1 MTTFKNC
8 IAVGATAALALGL
21 TVSAFAQSGTSGN
34 TNTPRIDKRQV
45 KQQQRIDQGV
55 QSGQLTPTEQQHL
68 ENREARIA
76 QNEAAA
82 KADGRVTKKERA
94 RLTREENR
102 TSHAIYYQKH
112 DRQRVTTP
120 APAARGKRRG

>member
-1 MTTFKNC
+1 MTALKKIIMT
-8 IAVGATAALALGL
+8 GTTAAFVFGL
-21 TVSAFAQSGTSGN
+21 TFSAFAQNGASG

-45 KQQQRIDQGV
+45 KQQQRIDKGV
-55 QSGQLTPTEQQHL
+55 QSGQLTPTEQQRL
-68 ENREARIA
+68 ENRENRIA

-94 RLTREENR
+94 SLTREENR
-102 TSHAIYYQKH
+102 TSKAIYYQKH

-120 APAARGKRRG
+120 APAARSKRGR

>member
-1 MTTFKNC
+1 MTTFKNL
-8 IAVGATAALALGL
+8 IAGGATAALALGL
-21 TVSAFAQSGTSGN
+21 TVSAFAQSGTSG
-34 TNTPRIDKRQV
+34 NTPRIDKRQV

-76 QNEAAA
+76 SDEAAA

-94 RLTREENR
+94 HLTREENHA
-102 TSHAIYYQKH
+102 SKAIYRQKH

-120 APAARGKRRG
+120 APAARGKRGR